1 MESLFWT
8 VMYKLQFWYIVLLHR
23 SASFLMSRIVIITGE
38 ELTLQVL
45 FEDDEEEVENGVNRG
60 NGNIGSLV
68 RVTPKSDLNY
78 DIKGVIL
85 DEDDYLVKVEL
96 TNGETST
103 YHFENLEILE
113 DA

>member
-1 MESLFWT
+1 
-8 VMYKLQFWYIVLLHR
+8 
-23 SASFLMSRIVIITGE
+23 MSRIVIITGK

-45 FEDDEEEVENGVNRG
+45 FEDDEEEVENEVNRG